1 MTLPIHPNSISASQI
16 RTEFGATSGNP
27 NTGPVR
33 LGAYRISQTVA
44 GLSNLPLDTGV
55 PQGTSTIGF
64 GNLRGTKLNVVV
76 DCTPPSGQWRS
87 KVNAR
92 EDYNDATKV
101 TVIGGFKTRPS
112 SSAGTKVI
120 IHTNGN
126 IGSYVYLSRAYKAV
140 YCTYDVIVGNEE
152 CYPQT
157 DGDGNYI
164 TDGDGNIVYYC
175 PPIYEQRTEL
185 YGYLHFYASPSEIR
199 SAGYTIES
207 KYYIRV
213 FPRQEPNTTPLYRLY
228 NPNNLDHLYTIDINE
243 WNNSGYN
250 QQGIVGYVYASP
262 GANRQPVYRL
272 YKIYNPPSG
281 NCATIIDRLFTTD
294 ANEYNNGYNQEGI
307 GFYAP
312 AFVSE
317 DSKGSRNSCSLLTG
331 SWDAA
336 TELIVDIGPSARIYG
351 AGGDGGKG
359 GNQGSVGDNG
369 GPGTSALG
377 VSATNSTTIRIAS
390 GAIVRGGGGGGG
402 GGGGAQGNR
411 VNRGKGFVT
420 NAGGGGGGGG
430 QGYPGGNGGD
440 LGVGS
445 DPGTQHKAWGSGTAG
460 AAGSLDTAGNA
471 GNGGAGT
478 LGSGCQAFGGGG
490 GGGGFAGGA
499 GSGTSS
505 EGNSSAGGSAGT
517 TAKGGDGGY
526 GQGISSNGYP
536 SYTRGAGTGGDSGH
550 GIVVDTSRSNVTV
563 SNNGTVSSFVYS
575 TTPS

>member
-76 DCTPPSGQWRS
+76 DCTAPSGQWKT
-87 KVNAR
+87 KVNAKQ
-92 EDYNDATKV
+92 DYNDNNNI
-101 TVIGGFKTRPS
+101 TVIGGFKTRPP

-126 IGSYVYLSRAYKAV
+126 IGSYVYLSRSSRGV

-175 PPIYEQRTEL
+175 PPIYEQRTNL
-185 YGYLHFYASPSEIR
+185 YGYLHFYASPSEIK
-199 SAGYTIES
+199 STDYTIES

-312 AFVSE
+312 TFVS
-317 DSKGSRNSCSLLTG
+317 DASSANSCSLLTG

-336 TELIVDIGPSARIYG
+336 TDLIVDIGPSARIYG
-351 AGGDGGKG
+351 DGGNGGDGGT
-359 GNQGSVGDNG
+359 QGANG
-369 GPGTSALG
+369 ANGLAGTSGIG
-377 VSATNSTTIRIAS
+377 VIATNSTTIRIAS
-390 GAIVRGGGGGGG
+390 GAIVAGGGGGGG
-402 GGGGAQGNR
+402 GGGGAVGAR
-411 VNRGKGFVT
+411 VNRGKGFLT
-420 NAGGGGGGGG
+420 YAGGGGGGGG
-430 QGYPGGNGGD
+430 AGYPGGAGGNGGVASKP
-440 LGVGS
+440 GVENQS
-445 DPGTQHKAWGSGTAG
+445 YNSGTAG
-460 AAGSLDTAGNA
+460 AGGTLDSGGT
-471 GNGGAGT
+471 NGGGGAAT
-478 LGSGCQAFGGGG
+478 LGPGCQAFGGAGG
-490 GGGGFAGGA
+490 GGGGRSSNGGTGVLGSQASSNGQNGYVGSGGA
-499 GSGTSS
+499 GGP
-505 EGNSSAGGSAGT
+505 N
-517 TAKGGDGGY
+517 
-526 GQGISSNGYP
+526 
-536 SYTRGAGTGGDSGH
+536 GH
-550 GIVVDTSRSNVTV
+550 GIVINVPSTSVTI
-563 SNNGTVSSFVYS
+563 SNNGSVNEIVYN
-575 TTPS
+575 TIPV